1 MSMIINFGRVRFY
14 NEKFPFHKVTRSL
27 YHVVLQ
33 DHGNYFSCCI
43 TATTRPMDSNI
54 GKVVTYYEKRQLI
67 NSHNSL
73 NKRSSEVTWNNKL
86 KTLYIKNILS
96 PLPQYLWLSNVA
108 RWLHIT
114 LSLGAVSNFDYL
126 ITFLGLD
133 RKHYSIHR
141 LLVVFY
147 FFFCMYFDLWLL
159 IQGIY
164 LYNFC
169 WFQYNIFSLLW

>member
-1 MSMIINFGRVRFY
+1 
-14 NEKFPFHKVTRSL
+14 
-27 YHVVLQ
+27 
-33 DHGNYFSCCI
+33 
-43 TATTRPMDSNI
+43 MDSNI

-73 NKRSSEVTWNNKL
+73 NKRSREVTWNNKL

-169 WFQYNIFSLLW
+169 WFQYNIFSLLWSHLNFTAAICLFVLIQTFLTPLIQEWDVKSHLRNQS